1 MRKEEKILFTL
12 NLILMIL
19 NLGYTIANISFLS
32 TTECE
37 HIQIE

>member
-1 MRKEEKILFTL
+1 MKREEKILFIL

-32 TTECE
+32 TTECQN
-37 HIQIE
+37 IQIE